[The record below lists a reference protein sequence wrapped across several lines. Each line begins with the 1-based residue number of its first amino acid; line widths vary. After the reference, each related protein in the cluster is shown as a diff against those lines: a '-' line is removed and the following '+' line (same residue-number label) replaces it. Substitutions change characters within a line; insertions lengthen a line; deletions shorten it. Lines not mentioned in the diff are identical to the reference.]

1 MSNPKIKKIKVD
13 SQQYILIVLF
23 DNGIIKEID
32 FKQKLQDDLYSDL
45 KNKMLFEQAHVDS
58 GGYGVS
64 WNEDIDISEYE
75 LWDIGK
81 TISITSDEY
90 EKLQVTFK

>member
-1 MSNPKIKKIKVD
+1 MNNPKIKKIKID

-23 DNGIIKEID
+23 DNGIVKEID
-32 FKQKLQDDLYSDL
+32 FKEKLQDDFYNDL
-45 KNKMLFEQAHVDS
+45 KNKILFEQAQVDS

-75 LWDIGK
+75 LWNIGK
-81 TISITSDEY
+81 IISTPEVQN
-90 EKLQVTFK
+90 L

>member
-1 MSNPKIKKIKVD
+1 MNDPKIKKIKID

-23 DNGIIKEID
+23 DNGILKEID
-32 FKQKLQDDLYSDL
+32 FKEKLQDDFYSDL
-45 KNKMLFEQAHVDS
+45 KNKMLFEQAQVDI

-75 LWDIGK
+75 LWNIGK
-81 TISITSDEY
+81 VISNESI
-90 EKLQVTFK
+90 LF

>member
-1 MSNPKIKKIKVD
+1 MSNPKIKKIKID

-23 DNGIIKEID
+23 DNSIVKEID
-32 FKQKLQDDLYSDL
+32 FKQKLQDDFYSDL
-45 KNKMLFEQAHVDS
+45 KNKMLFEQAQVDN

-75 LWDIGK
+75 LWDMGK
-81 TISITSDEY
+81 TISNNSII
-90 EKLQVTFK
+90 

>member
-1 MSNPKIKKIKVD
+1 MNNPKIKKIKID

-23 DNGIIKEID
+23 DNGILKEID
-32 FKQKLQDDLYSDL
+32 FKEKLQDDFYSDL
-45 KNKMLFEQAHVDS
+45 KNKMLFEQAQVDI

-75 LWDIGK
+75 LWNIGK
-81 TISITSDEY
+81 VISNGSI
-90 EKLQVTFK
+90 LF

>member
-1 MSNPKIKKIKVD
+1 MSNPKIKKIKID

-23 DNGIIKEID
+23 DNGIVKEID

-45 KNKMLFEQAHVDS
+45 ENKILFEQAKVDS
-58 GGYGVS
+58 GGYGIS

-75 LWDIGK
+75 LWHMGK
-81 TISITSDEY
+81 TISN
-90 EKLQVTFK
+90 K

>member
-1 MSNPKIKKIKVD
+1 MSNPKIKKIKID

-23 DNGIIKEID
+23 DNSIVKEID
-32 FKQKLQDDLYSDL
+32 FKQKLQDDFYSDL
-45 KNKMLFEQAHVDS
+45 KNKMLFEQAQVDN

-75 LWDIGK
+75 LWNMGK
-81 TISITSDEY
+81 TISNNSII
-90 EKLQVTFK
+90 

>member
-1 MSNPKIKKIKVD
+1 MNNPKIKKIKID

-23 DNGIIKEID
+23 DNGILKEID
-32 FKQKLQDDLYSDL
+32 FKEKLQNDFYSDL
-45 KNKMLFEQAHVDS
+45 KNKMLFEQAQVDI

-75 LWDIGK
+75 LWNIGK
-81 TISITSDEY
+81 VISNESI
-90 EKLQVTFK
+90 LF